1 MTPLGFAG
9 YVLIIV
15 WCGDPLP
22 LCPPRFW
29 SRILFFF
36 FAFSRFFVILTTL
49 WMPLRCIERKP
60 ARCRDRSPYQ
70 HRRSL
75 QFTGNRLCWGV
86 QHMKYS
92 EPGLLEG
99 FVLCLWDS
107 EFIRT
112 QTSKWKRKLL
122 VFSSGVCLE
131 IAGAPL
137 VGASLGY
144 DFTWLFWLVSFLF
157 LPMGLLGIYA
167 SKFGTDR
174 LVERLLVVPQLD
186 LKI

>member
-1 MTPLGFAG
+1 
-9 YVLIIV
+9 
-15 WCGDPLP
+15 
-22 LCPPRFW
+22 
-29 SRILFFF
+29 
-36 FAFSRFFVILTTL
+36 
-49 WMPLRCIERKP
+49 
-60 ARCRDRSPYQ
+60 
-70 HRRSL
+70 
-75 QFTGNRLCWGV
+75 
-86 QHMKYS
+86 MKHP

-107 EFIRT
+107 EFIHT
-112 QTSKWKRKLL
+112 QTSHWKRKLL

-131 IAGAPL
+131 IAGLPF

-144 DFTWLFWLVSFLF
+144 DFTWLFWLVSSLF

-174 LVERLLVVPQLD
+174 LVEQLLVVPRFD

>member
-1 MTPLGFAG
+1 LSENPHDAVIVRLTNTGAHCNSQEIGF
-9 YVLIIV
+9 VE
-15 WCGDPLP
+15 D
-22 LCPPRFW
+22 
-29 SRILFFF
+29 
-36 FAFSRFFVILTTL
+36 
-49 WMPLRCIERKP
+49 
-60 ARCRDRSPYQ
+60 
-70 HRRSL
+70 
-75 QFTGNRLCWGV
+75 V
-86 QHMKYS
+86 QPMKYS